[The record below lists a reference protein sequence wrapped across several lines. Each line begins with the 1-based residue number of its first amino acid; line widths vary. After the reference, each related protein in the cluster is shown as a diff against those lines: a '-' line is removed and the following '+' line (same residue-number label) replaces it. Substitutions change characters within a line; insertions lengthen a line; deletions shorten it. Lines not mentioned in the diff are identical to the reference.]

1 MELDVKIEKELRNF
15 ILRADFTL
23 RDEVFALLG
32 ASGCGK
38 SMTLKCIAGLERPDR
53 GRIVLDGR
61 VLFDSEQGI
70 DLSPQERRVGY
81 LFQNFALFPNMTIA
95 ENIRFVARGTRQ
107 QREARV
113 RENLARFD
121 LTELGNAYPME
132 LSGGQQQR
140 AAFARIL
147 ASDAKI
153 LLLDEPFSA
162 LDHYLKWKLELE
174 LREVL
179 KSYGGAAVLVSHD
192 RGEVYR
198 LASRA
203 AVIDRGQ
210 MQPVR
215 TRDELFEHPD
225 TLAATLLTGCKNVS
239 AARKTAEG
247 IVEAADWQLSLHVSG
262 KVSDRTAYVGLRA
275 HFLEYRE
282 GKERPEENIFR
293 MEVTD
298 VIEDTFSY
306 LVMIRRAGHQAS
318 CIRWELPKAEWRAIK
333 APVLSVYFPPEK
345 IMLMES

>member
-107 QREARV
+107 QREERV

-153 LLLDEPFSA
+153 LLLDEPVA
-162 LDHYLKWKLELE
+162 GMITTELE
-174 LREVL
+174 EM
-179 KSYGGAAVLVSHD
+179 AQLVAQIRKDFNLSIIMIEHHMNFVMPIAD
-192 RGEVYR
+192 RIKVVDFGKTISE
-198 LASRA
+198 
-203 AVIDRGQ
+203 G
-210 MQPVR
+210 
-215 TRDELFEHPD
+215 TPD
-225 TLAATLLTGCKNVS
+225 VVQKDP
-239 AARKTAEG
+239 K
-247 IVEAADWQLSLHVSG
+247 
-262 KVSDRTAYVGLRA
+262 
-275 HFLEYRE
+275 
-282 GKERPEENIFR
+282 
-293 MEVTD
+293 
-298 VIEDTFSY
+298 VIEAY
-306 LVMIRRAGHQAS
+306 LGGGYQNVNA
-318 CIRWELPKAEWRAIK
+318 
-333 APVLSVYFPPEK
+333 
-345 IMLMES
+345 